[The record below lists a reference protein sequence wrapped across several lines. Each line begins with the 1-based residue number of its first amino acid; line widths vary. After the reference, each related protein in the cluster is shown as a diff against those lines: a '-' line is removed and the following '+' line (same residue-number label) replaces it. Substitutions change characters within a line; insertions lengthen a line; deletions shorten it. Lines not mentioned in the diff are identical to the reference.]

1 MKDNFYK
8 LRFHLFSLKTDFRRE
23 ETKMKIVFSEKCL
36 EYSWPGHIERP
47 ERIRKALEQ
56 LRQYEFVEPKPA
68 SQQDLLTVHSRE
80 YVDWIQ
86 NAKAGSYLDGDT
98 PAPENIYEYAL
109 LSAGAALLAA
119 QKHGFSLMRP
129 PGHHAGRNGIAMGA
143 STLGF
148 CYFNNIAIAVK
159 KLDLPTLIL
168 DIDGHHG
175 NGTQEVFQGDPKVTF
190 VSFHRHPTY
199 PGTGLTSQGNC
210 LNFPLPYSAGD
221 SLYLETLEQA
231 LSQVDMTNVEVVG
244 ISAGFDAHQGDLAS
258 LGLTYEGYREIGR
271 RVGALGKPVFGVLEG
286 GYVGEDVG
294 RDIHEL
300 ISGIEQKH

>member
-1 MKDNFYK
+1 
-8 LRFHLFSLKTDFRRE
+8 
-23 ETKMKIVFSEKCL
+23 MKIIFSEKCL

-47 ERIRKALEQ
+47 ERIRKALEL
-56 LRQYEFVEPKPA
+56 LRQYEFLEPKPA
-68 SQQDLLTVHSRE
+68 SQQDLLSVHSRE
-80 YVDWIQ
+80 YVDLIK

-119 QKHGFSLMRP
+119 QENGFSFMRP
-129 PGHHAGRNGIAMGA
+129 PGHHAGRNGRAIGA

-159 KLDLPTLIL
+159 KVGKSTLIL

-175 NGTQEVFQGDPKVTF
+175 NGTQEIFQGDPKV
-190 VSFHRHPTY
+190 SFISLHRYPTY
-199 PGTGLTSQGNC
+199 PGTGFRSEGNC
-210 LNFPLPYSAGD
+210 LNFPLSYSAGD
-221 SLYLETLEQA
+221 SLYLKTLEQA
-231 LSQVDMTNVEVVG
+231 LSQVEMANFEVVG

-258 LGLTYEGYREIGR
+258 LGLTHEGYREIGR

-286 GYVGEDVG
+286 GYIGEYVG
-294 RDIHEL
+294 RDLHEL
-300 ISGIEQKH
+300 ISGIEEKQ